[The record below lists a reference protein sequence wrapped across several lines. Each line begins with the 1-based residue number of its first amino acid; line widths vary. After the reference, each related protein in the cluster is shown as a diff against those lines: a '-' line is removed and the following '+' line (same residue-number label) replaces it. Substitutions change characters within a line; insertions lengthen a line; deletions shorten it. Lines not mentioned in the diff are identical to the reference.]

1 MRSRSEQNGVSPS
14 GPAGKPAGFGL
25 FLEVVIRGNASMD
38 DLTGGFWQIAEF
50 AKLRGMPGLLP
61 PVGTD
66 ICCFA
71 AFPQAAAHLA
81 AQQTPGRD
89 DSDAG

>member
-1 MRSRSEQNGVSPS
+1 MG
-14 GPAGKPAGFGL
+14 
-25 FLEVVIRGNASMD
+25 
-38 DLTGGFWQIAEF
+38 DLTGGCWQRAEF
-50 AKLRGMPGLLP
+50 AKSSVRAAVRDMPGPLP

-71 AFPQAAAHLA
+71 AFPEAAAHLA

-89 DSDAG
+89 DSDAGQNGR